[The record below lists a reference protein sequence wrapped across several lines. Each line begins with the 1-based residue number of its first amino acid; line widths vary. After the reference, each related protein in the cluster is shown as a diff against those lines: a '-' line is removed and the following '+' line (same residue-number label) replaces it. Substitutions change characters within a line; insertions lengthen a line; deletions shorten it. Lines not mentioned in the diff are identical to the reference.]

1 MKYYV
6 TSQEGMPCMG
16 VNLTRSDEKDAS
28 SSVTPRVRAQKVGD
42 LISSETG
49 KSNL

>member
-28 SSVTPRVRAQKVGD
+28 SSVTPGVQKVGD

-49 KSNL
+49 KCNL